1 MYTIIIDTE
10 NFTKDYVL
18 NYWKD
23 NAMVNSEL
31 VAAADLSQFL
41 AERIDVDRVIL
52 AGNKEF
58 NYGLKEEIERLIATE
73 YADNTMKIE
82 VI

>member
-1 MYTIIIDTE
+1 MYTITITTGD
-10 NFTKDYVL
+10 FTKDYVL

-23 NAMVNSEL
+23 NAIINSEL
-31 VAAADLSQFL
+31 VAAADLTRFL
-41 AERIDVDRVIL
+41 AERIDIDKVLL

-73 YADNTMKIE
+73 YVDNTMKIE

>member
-23 NAMVNSEL
+23 NAIVNSEL
-31 VAAADLSQFL
+31 VATADLSQFL

-58 NYGLKEEIERLIATE
+58 NYGLKEEIERLITTE

>member
-23 NAMVNSEL
+23 NTIVNSEL
-31 VAAADLSQFL
+31 VAVADLSQFL
-41 AERIDVDRVIL
+41 AERIDIDRVVL

>member
-41 AERIDVDRVIL
+41 AERIDIERVIL

>member
-1 MYTIIIDTE
+1 MYTITITTGD
-10 NFTKDYVL
+10 FTKDYVL

-23 NAMVNSEL
+23 NTIINSEL
-31 VAAADLSQFL
+31 VAATDLIRFL
-41 AERIDVDRVIL
+41 AERIDIDKVLL
-52 AGNKEF
+52 AGNREF

-73 YADNTMKIE
+73 YVNNTMKIE